1 MEKVTSNVETIEV
14 EAEKL
19 LESARSRA
27 NEILLKAK
35 EEAKKISSSAMPMDE
50 VKKEGE
56 GIISKAREEA
66 NKKIEDSLLKSS
78 ELKTRADEKVDKIV
92 KRIVS
97 IVTGATSR

>member
-1 MEKVTSNVETIEV
+1 MEEVTSNVETIEV

-56 GIISKAREEA
+56 GIINKAREEA
-66 NKKIEDSLLKSS
+66 NKKIEDSLLESS